1 MYTGA
6 AQADVKTATV
16 NVIIMSRTKQ
26 HTINVKDKY
35 NNQSFKHSIKFNE
48 CSH

>member
-6 AQADVKTATV
+6 AQANITTKAV

-26 HTINVKDKY
+26 HTL
-35 NNQSFKHSIKFNE
+35 FLM
-48 CSH
+48 